1 MNDLKNWK
9 EVTKGIYRYVI
20 GANVCYE
27 IHVLFWA
34 HDTDIL
40 TAASSLFIVGDWRE
54 KNGYSFT
61 ERECLLREQ
70 PLFKCLEEAVRDD
83 KENNK

>member
-1 MNDLKNWK
+1 MKELNNWT

-27 IHVLFWA
+27 IHIMNWW

-40 TAASSLFIVGDWRE
+40 TADAKLYIVGDWHTENGGVFNRE
-54 KNGYSFT
+54 
-61 ERECLLREQ
+61 LLLEN
-70 PLFKCLEEAVRDD
+70 PLFECIEQAIKDNE
-83 KENNK
+83 ENNS